1 MKRGCVGSCRGRSG
15 FLSRAGASSV
25 GRRRSCLGACR
36 SSGSWWCPVFSQGVS
51 WPCAAPS
58 CRQTPFGAVCRPTG
72 ARVTASPPSRP
83 CRPSPVWGGCAVC
96 SRPDLINERAS
107 EPGSELQH
115 LLQLYPAGGHST
127 KRVRPELSGKVSVLD
142 YLLALVKTQT
152 SDKLVVLVSSYTR
165 TLGLFGTLC
174 QTRGYCLVRLDGCI
188 FV

>member
-1 MKRGCVGSCRGRSG
+1 MPDQAQVTKGQPITPNTNTFDVFVLLYVEAQVLSPTMKRGCVGSCRGRSG

-36 SSGSWWCPVFSQGVS
+36 SSGSWWCPVVSQGVS

-72 ARVTASPPSRP
+72 ARVAAGPPSRP

-96 SRPDLINERAS
+96 SRPDLIHERVS

-115 LLQLYPAGGHST
+115 LLQLCPAGGRST
-127 KRVRPELSGKVSVLD
+127 KRVRPELSGKVSVLTTCW
-142 YLLALVKTQT
+142 LW
-152 SDKLVVLVSSYTR
+152 
-165 TLGLFGTLC
+165 
-174 QTRGYCLVRLDGCI
+174 
-188 FV
+188 